1 MANDH
6 QFENPFSAVIFEH
19 EKIEYVLLHGLKSKV
34 SMFNKNKSFWA
45 AFHNKQM
52 ENIDDALKDTNRTV
66 QDMPGMV
73 RMNDIGG
80 HSIRVTCV

>member
-1 MANDH
+1 
-6 QFENPFSAVIFEH
+6 
-19 EKIEYVLLHGLKSKV
+19 
-34 SMFNKNKSFWA
+34 MFNKNKSFWA

-73 RMNDIGG
+73 QINDIGG
-80 HSIRVTCV
+80 HRIRVTMCNHIKA

>member
-1 MANDH
+1 M
-6 QFENPFSAVIFEH
+6 FEH
-19 EKIEYVLLHGLKSKV
+19 DKEYVLLHGLKSKV

-73 RMNDIGG
+73 PLQINHIGG
-80 HSIRVTCV
+80 TALDYNNLINICATK

>member
-1 MANDH
+1 
-6 QFENPFSAVIFEH
+6 
-19 EKIEYVLLHGLKSKV
+19 
-34 SMFNKNKSFWA
+34 MFNKNKSFWA

-73 RMNDIGG
+73 QLNDIGVMELEWHVCNLVKASKLVLAVLV
-80 HSIRVTCV
+80 HSYDLH

>member
-6 QFENPFSAVIFEH
+6 QFENPFSAVVFEH

-73 RMNDIGG
+73 QINDKQ
-80 HSIRVTCV
+80 SQ